1 MKLEAESF
9 TQPIENMNILP
20 IIATHKSKTTFLL
33 LGFLFT
39 IFSNPIL
46 AQRKRGPSPEAVELA
61 KSLRDKYEDEK
72 AVTIKRI
79 DEYLFSLDDSKKK
92 VIVAEKI
99 EETII
104 GISSLN
110 AEIPRFKFYDEQS
123 EIPEI
128 SAFNEQGKKK
138 YISIS
143 DDYYQSED
151 IFYSDAKLK
160 FFTLNFYGLGE
171 KYRVVYQKNYL
182 DIKYF
187 TSVYFNDIL
196 NIENRTVRFVVPKWL
211 NLELKEMNFEGSG
224 IKLNKTFDSQRNA
237 DVYEYTAAAIPQ
249 VAREESAPGKSHI
262 YPHLLILAKSFSHQ
276 GKETVLFKSVADLY
290 GWYHS
295 LTELMENESDGLKGK
310 VAELTEGKT
319 SDLDKVKAIYYWV
332 QDNIRYIAFEDG
344 LAGFK
349 PDECQFVYEKRYG
362 DCKGMANLTKEML
375 LLAGFDARLTWIGTD
390 RIAYDYSTPNLAV
403 DNHMICTLI
412 LDGKEYFLDPTDKY
426 SSFDDYAER
435 LQNRQVLIENGDN
448 FILSNVPNREAQ
460 NNTRQINSKFKI
472 EGDILKGDVN
482 RIYKGES
489 RAYLLYQINY
499 TETDALSESLRNFIS
514 RGDKNVKVS
523 DLETS
528 DFEERDQL
536 FTLDYHLDIKN
547 AAYAFDNE
555 IYLDIDQYKE
565 LEGFQIE
572 ERKLDYKFPYKTH
585 ILINTEV
592 EIPAGYGVNQLPES
606 LNEEHGSFSASIS
619 YRKEGN
625 TLYYTKEILIKESV
639 LKSEDFE
646 AWNQFVGNIKS
657 KYEEQ
662 IVLTKKS

>member
-1 MKLEAESF
+1 
-9 TQPIENMNILP
+9 MNILP
-20 IIATHKSKTTFLL
+20 IIATHKTKTTFLL
-33 LGFLFT
+33 FTFLFT
-39 IFSNPIL
+39 TFFSPIW
-46 AQRKRGPSPEAVELA
+46 AQRRKGPSPESIELA
-61 KSLRDKYEDEK
+61 KSLRDKYEDEE
-72 AVTIKRI
+72 AVVIKRT
-79 DEYLFSLDDSKKK
+79 DEYLFSLDDSKSK
-92 VIVAEKI
+92 VIVSENI
-99 EETII
+99 EESII
-104 GISSLN
+104 SISSLN
-110 AEIPRFKFYDEQS
+110 VEVPRFKFYDEQS

-128 SAFNEQGKKK
+128 AAFNEQGKKK
-138 YISIS
+138 YLSIS

-160 FFTLNFYGLGE
+160 YFEIDFDALGE
-171 KYRVVYQKNYL
+171 KYRIVYQKNYL

-196 NIENRTVRFVVPKWL
+196 NIENRTVRFIVPKWL
-211 NLELKEMNFEGSG
+211 NLELKEMNFDGSG
-224 IKLNKTFDSQRNA
+224 IKLNKSFDSKRNA
-237 DVYEYTAAAIPQ
+237 DIYEYTATKIPEI
-249 VAREESAPGKSHI
+249 AREESAPGKSHI
-262 YPHLLILAKSFSHQ
+262 YPHLLILAKSFSNQ
-276 GKETVLFKSVADLY
+276 GKEITLFKSVEDLY
-290 GWYHS
+290 SWYHS
-295 LTELMENESDGLKGK
+295 LTELMKNDSEGLKGK
-310 VAELTEGKT
+310 VIELTQGKT
-319 SDLDKVKAIYYWV
+319 SDLEKVKAIYYWV

-412 LDGKEYFLDPTDKY
+412 LNGKEYFLDPTDKY

-435 LQNRQVLIENGDN
+435 LQNRQVLIENGDRY
-448 FILSNVPNREAQ
+448 ILSNVPSREAQ

-499 TETDALSESLRNFIS
+499 TETNELGEALETFIS
-514 RGDKNVKVS
+514 RGNKNVKVS
-523 DLETS
+523 SLETS

-565 LEGFQIE
+565 LEGFKIE

-606 LNEEHGSFSASIS
+606 LNEDYESFSASIT

-625 TLYYTKEILIKESV
+625 VLYYTKEILIKESV
-639 LKSEDFE
+639 LKTEDFDK
-646 AWNQFVGNIKS
+646 WNQFVGNIKS